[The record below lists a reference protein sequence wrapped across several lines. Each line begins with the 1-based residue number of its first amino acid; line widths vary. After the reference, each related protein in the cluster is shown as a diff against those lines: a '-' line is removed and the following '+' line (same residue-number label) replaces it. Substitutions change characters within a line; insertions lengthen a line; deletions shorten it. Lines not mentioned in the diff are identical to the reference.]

1 MYHTDSKREMYAILM
16 RILWPILITQILLY
30 SMNMIDTMMSG
41 RASVDDLAG
50 VAIGSSFWAPVST
63 GINGILLAVTA
74 IVANLI
80 GADEKEKVH
89 NTVMQAMYIA
99 VGIAVIVLF
108 SGLFFL
114 DDLLRVMDPQVL
126 SRYFCS
132 AYCEISLMRRGLQKY
147 RYTLFPCRCRS
158 MSSSIIP

>member
-63 GINGILLAVTA
+63 GINGILLDRKSTRLNSSHVAISYAVFCLKKKKNRA
-74 IVANLI
+74 QRNS
-80 GADEKEKVH
+80 H
-89 NTVMQAMYIA
+89 SMQH
-99 VGIAVIVLF
+99 
-108 SGLFFL
+108 
-114 DDLLRVMDPQVL
+114 R
-126 SRYFCS
+126 
-132 AYCEISLMRRGLQKY
+132 
-147 RYTLFPCRCRS
+147 
-158 MSSSIIP
+158 